1 MSGGGSL
8 KGVMHFGLLLLTGC
22 GGGGGS
28 SENKE
33 LKVGVATGWDEN
45 AVVAN
50 LTKQLL
56 EEELGYGAVELQEPE
71 LGLVFQCVG
80 DGELDTF
87 QDAWL
92 PNHQAQLEEAEGDGV
107 LLDPWYE
114 GETEFGIAV
123 PAYMDATSI
132 PDLNG
137 TNVDQI
143 LGIEPGA
150 VIMEQILNETIPIY
164 GGLRQ
169 ELVELSTPS
178 MLSQVE

>member
-8 KGVMHFGLLLLTGC
+8 KGVMLFGLVLLTCTPLTSC

-87 QDAWL
+87 QDVWL
-92 PNHQAQLEEAEGDGV
+92 PNHQAQLEEAEGDVV
-107 LLDPWYE
+107 LLDP
-114 GETEFGIAV
+114 
-123 PAYMDATSI
+123 
-132 PDLNG
+132 
-137 TNVDQI
+137 
-143 LGIEPGA
+143 
-150 VIMEQILNETIPIY
+150 
-164 GGLRQ
+164 
-169 ELVELSTPS
+169 
-178 MLSQVE
+178 

>member
-1 MSGGGSL
+1 MSRGGSL

-56 EEELGYGAVELQEPE
+56 EKKLGYEAVELQELE
-71 LGLVFQCVG
+71 LGLVFQGVG

-87 QDAWL
+87 RDVWL
-92 PNHQAQLEEAEGDGV
+92 PNH
-107 LLDPWYE
+107 
-114 GETEFGIAV
+114 
-123 PAYMDATSI
+123 
-132 PDLNG
+132 
-137 TNVDQI
+137 
-143 LGIEPGA
+143 
-150 VIMEQILNETIPIY
+150 
-164 GGLRQ
+164 
-169 ELVELSTPS
+169 
-178 MLSQVE
+178 